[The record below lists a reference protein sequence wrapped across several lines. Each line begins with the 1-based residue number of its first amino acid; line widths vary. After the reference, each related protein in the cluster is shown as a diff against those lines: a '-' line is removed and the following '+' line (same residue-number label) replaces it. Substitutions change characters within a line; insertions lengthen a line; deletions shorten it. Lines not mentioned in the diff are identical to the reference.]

1 LRFNI
6 EGHTPVDR
14 QYNYLD
20 RATYRYN
27 NIIPY
32 TALNNSSPGNYV
44 KLSGASFVSRPG
56 STFTNVMPHAPL
68 PFNDASEPNPLTP
81 LNYAFSS
88 ANSAG
93 VIGNAN
99 IGDVM
104 LRHTN
109 SVVGNIHHESYIRR
123 ATWTIDDILDQTGM
137 ASRAALKVVGS
148 PPTLQQGEIYELST
162 PTNTE
167 SLMTTL
173 NIQAAAPGRKKGVII
188 LVRDPTSK
196 TLGAVALASNIPPTT
211 PSLMIVA
218 DKITIGA
225 GVTEVNAILIAN
237 QISSEVTPVSD
248 ASGLKIVGNM
258 VARQTFVNG
267 RRLAN
272 TARPSILMK
281 YDVVKYLDL
290 MPLIKNKSG
299 IGNMQQE

>member
-93 VIGNAN
+93 VIGNC
-99 IGDVM
+99 
-104 LRHTN
+104 
-109 SVVGNIHHESYIRR
+109 ESIE
-123 ATWTIDDILDQTGM
+123 
-137 ASRAALKVVGS
+137 
-148 PPTLQQGEIYELST
+148 EI
-162 PTNTE
+162 
-167 SLMTTL
+167 
-173 NIQAAAPGRKKGVII
+173 
-188 LVRDPTSK
+188 
-196 TLGAVALASNIPPTT
+196 
-211 PSLMIVA
+211 
-218 DKITIGA
+218 
-225 GVTEVNAILIAN
+225 VNAIPDEIHRSKSVLVLLT
-237 QISSEVTPVSD
+237 SMTMMPVD
-248 ASGLKIVGNM
+248 K
-258 VARQTFVNG
+258 TFDD
-267 RRLAN
+267 
-272 TARPSILMK
+272 K
-281 YDVVKYLDL
+281 
-290 MPLIKNKSG
+290 
-299 IGNMQQE
+299 